1 MVNESRQ
8 VALTVASFIVDI
20 QEIYMFGCI
29 HLMEKVHVNLCLS
42 LPGIII
48 YK

>member
-1 MVNESRQ
+1 MKAGRFDTAVYN
-8 VALTVASFIVDI
+8 I
-20 QEIYMFGCI
+20 QEETCDILYISFFGIY
-29 HLMEKVHVNLCLS
+29 LMEKVHVYLCLS